1 MQQFHYSKGE
11 VILRQGEPGEYV
23 CRVLSGHVEVVRE
36 LGDSAVVLGVVGPG
50 EFVGEMAVVEQ
61 RRRSAT
67 VRAVDSVT
75 AEKIAKDDFF
85 RMISEDKELSYGL
98 IVRLS
103 ERLRMADQMLADAA
117 GVVTGANVP
126 PGRGAPAPAQLDVG
140 LPMLTLFPG
149 DERVSGQVSEDG
161 LEIDQLPYLVGR
173 KPAPNEDVPST
184 RVNLAL
190 LDMKPYRLSRLHFAI
205 ERSGDQLMVRDLGS
219 HLGTQLNG
227 VALHEAM
234 SRDREALQMGD
245 NTIVAG
251 GLDSHFVFTLRLEE
265 ATGG

>member
-1 MQQFHYSKGE
+1 MERFSYRKGE
-11 VILRQGEPGEYV
+11 VILRQGEPGDYV
-23 CRVLSGHVEVVRE
+23 CRVVSGHVEVVRE
-36 LGDSAVVLGVVGPG
+36 LGDSAVVLGIVGPG

-61 RRRSAT
+61 RQRSAT

-85 RMISEDKELSYGL
+85 RMISEDKQLSYGL

-117 GVVTGANVP
+117 GLVTGAQGVSQ
-126 PGRGAPAPAQLDVG
+126 RVEPASLPLTGG
-140 LPMLTLFPG
+140 LPTLTLFPG

-161 LEIDQLPYLVGR
+161 LVIDQLPFVVGR
-173 KPAPNEDVPST
+173 KPAPHEDLPS
-184 RVNLAL
+184 VSVSLAI
-190 LDMKPYRLSRLHFAI
+190 LDLKPYRLSRLHFTI
-205 ERSGDQLMVRDLGS
+205 ERSGDQLVVRDLGS

-234 SRDREALQMGD
+234 SRDREPLQMGD

-265 ATGG
+265 AT

>member
-1 MQQFHYSKGE
+1 MEQFNYRKGE
-11 VILRQGEPGEYV
+11 VILRQGEPGDYV

-36 LGDSAVVLGVVGPG
+36 LGDDAVVLGIVGPG

-61 RRRSAT
+61 RHRSAT

-75 AEKIAKDDFF
+75 AEKIGKDDFF
-85 RMISEDKELSYGL
+85 RMIAEDKTLSYGL

-117 GVVTGANVP
+117 GLVTGSQALPASAPPSSLPLASGVP
-126 PGRGAPAPAQLDVG
+126 T
-140 LPMLTLFPG
+140 MTLFPG

-161 LEIDQLPYLVGR
+161 LVIDQLPFVVGR
-173 KPAPNEDVPST
+173 KPAPHEDLPSAP
-184 RVNLAL
+184 VSLAI
-190 LDMKPYRLSRLHFAI
+190 LDLKPYRLSRLHFAI
-205 ERSGDQLMVRDLGS
+205 ERSGDQLVVRDLGS

-227 VALHEAM
+227 VALGEAM

-245 NTIVAG
+245 NSIVAG
-251 GLDSHFVFTLRLEE
+251 GLDSHFAFTLRLEP
-265 ATGG
+265 AG